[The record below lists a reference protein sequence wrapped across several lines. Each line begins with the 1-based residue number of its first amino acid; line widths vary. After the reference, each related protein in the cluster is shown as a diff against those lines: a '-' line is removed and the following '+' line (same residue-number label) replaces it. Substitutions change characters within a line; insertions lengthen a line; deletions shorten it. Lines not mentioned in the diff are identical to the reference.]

1 MNRRELGSALEE
13 FRGENSRLKLLQELK
28 KFLIQEM
35 EDFPTRESDAN
46 EHKLNML
53 IRDLEEDLDRIENE
67 KLGEWDPAQG

>member
-1 MNRRELGSALEE
+1 MGRRELESALEE
-13 FRGENSRLKLLQELK
+13 FRDENSRLKLLQELK